1 MCTFVLP
8 VLVGFG
14 DCDPAG
20 IVFYPNFYRWFDAAT
35 HRMWQLAGYDAA
47 RVKRE
52 TGLIAGPLVDT
63 GATFRAPATYGDT
76 IQVHS
81 HIEQWKP
88 RTFRVAHQIR
98 RDDEVLVDGFE
109 VRIFARSDAQD
120 PARIRAVPI
129 PDDFRA
135 LFE

>member
-1 MCTFVLP
+1 MRTFVLP

-81 HIEQWKP
+81 HIEQWKL

-109 VRIFARSDAQD
+109 VRIFARPDAQD